1 MKFGIRIPVPQFGPI
16 DDPDYV
22 ARFAQLVEEV
32 GFESVWTID
41 HALMNVEYSSR
52 YPHRKNGRT
61 PLPTQGAMPDPLML
75 LAHLAGVTKTLR
87 LGTAMLV
94 LPQRNPIILAK
105 EVATLDRYSGGR
117 VLLGV
122 GVGWVREEME
132 ALGFDFS
139 NRGKRTDEYID
150 VLRELWRTDPSHF
163 AGEFVA
169 FDDVV
174 SNPKPEQPGGVPLII
189 GGHSP
194 AAARRAGRRGD
205 GFYPHF
211 SVKGPTRDEYLPV
224 RDLMY
229 EAAESAGRDPHDIE
243 ITLTGTTEPEVAE
256 LCLELG
262 ADRVVILPPHG
273 DIDAL
278 ADDLESFRQRVIEPL
293 SGEPSAPH

>member
-1 MKFGIRIPVPQFGPI
+1 
-16 DDPDYV
+16 
-22 ARFAQLVEEV
+22 
-32 GFESVWTID
+32 
-41 HALMNVEYSSR
+41 
-52 YPHRKNGRT
+52 
-61 PLPTQGAMPDPLML
+61 
-75 LAHLAGVTKTLR
+75 
-87 LGTAMLV
+87 
-94 LPQRNPIILAK
+94 
-105 EVATLDRYSGGR
+105 
-117 VLLGV
+117 
-122 GVGWVREEME
+122 VREEME

-293 SGEPSAPH
+293 SGEPSARH